1 MLRFIFVCMGV
12 VALSLVAIG
21 AQYMT
26 DGISDEAADVVARNA
41 EQEENAQTI
50 AVEDTVSPEDLNA
63 IETTA
68 NTGKCPHVA
77 TSNFVGDLNYAEPS
91 VVKRSIEQADTR
103 KQGKNKSRHK
113 TRPQNDN

>member
-26 DGISDEAADVVARNA
+26 DGISDEANNVIARNA
-41 EQEENAQTI
+41 APAADVQ
-50 AVEDTVSPEDLNA
+50 AVAMEDIVSPEDLNA

-68 NTGKCPHVA
+68 GTPSFDPNDNFSGGFTNLAPKGLEDDMPAAAPVQTMA
-77 TSNFVGDLNYAEPS
+77 TE
-91 VVKRSIEQADTR
+91 EQA
-103 KQGKNKSRHK
+103 N
-113 TRPQNDN
+113 